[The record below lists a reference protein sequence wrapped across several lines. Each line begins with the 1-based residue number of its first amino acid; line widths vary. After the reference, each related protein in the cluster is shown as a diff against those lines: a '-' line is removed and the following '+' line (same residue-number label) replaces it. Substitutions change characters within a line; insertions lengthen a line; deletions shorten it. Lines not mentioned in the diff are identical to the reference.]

1 VTQCV
6 TFGLPPARIRIP
18 AYPGSAK
25 WAMNPLPS
33 ADARLGMAGR
43 GANMSVSRS
52 AIKKEPVARA
62 TMELQ
67 PFVWQ
72 GTDKRGVK
80 MKGEQL
86 AKNANLLRAELRR
99 QGINPD
105 QVKPKPK
112 PLFGAAGS
120 PVKPKD
126 IAFFSRQMATMMKSG
141 VPIVSALEIIGS
153 GHKNPRMKKMVDG
166 VRTDIEGGSSLYE
179 SVSKHPVQFDELY
192 RNLVRAGEGA
202 GVLETV
208 LDTVATYK
216 ENIEGLKGKIKKALF
231 YPAMVIAVALLV
243 SAILLIFVVPQFEDV
258 FKSFGADLPA
268 FTQIIVN
275 ASRFMVSWWWLI
287 AIVVIGSIVGL
298 VMAYK
303 RSPAMQH
310 AMDRYILKVPV
321 IGQIMHNSAIARFAR
336 TTAVT
341 FKAGVPLVEALGI
354 VAGATGN
361 KVYEEAV
368 LRMRDDVS
376 VGYPV
381 NMAMKQTNLFPHMV
395 IQMTGI
401 GEEAGAL
408 DTMLFKVAEYYEQEV
423 NNAVDALSSLLEPM
437 IMVFIGV
444 VVGGMV
450 VGMYLPIFKLAS
462 VVG

>member
-1 VTQCV
+1 
-6 TFGLPPARIRIP
+6 
-18 AYPGSAK
+18 
-25 WAMNPLPS
+25 
-33 ADARLGMAGR
+33 
-43 GANMSVSRS
+43 MSVSRS
-52 AIKKEPVARA
+52 AIKKEPVARN
-62 TMELQ
+62 TMELA
-67 PFVWQ
+67 PFVWE
-72 GTDKRGVK
+72 GTDKRGIK

-86 AKNANLLRAELRR
+86 AKNANLLKAELRR
-99 QGINPD
+99 QGIVPKV
-105 QVKPKPK
+105 VKPKAK
-112 PLFGAAGS
+112 PLFGASGK
-120 PVKPKD
+120 PVTPKD

-141 VPIVSALEIIGS
+141 VPIVSALEIIGG
-153 GHKNPRMKKMVDG
+153 GHKNPRMKKLVDTI
-166 VRTDIEGGSSLYE
+166 RTDIEGGSSLHE
-179 SVSKHPVQFDELY
+179 AISRHPIQFDELY

-216 ENIEGLKGKIKKALF
+216 ENIEALKGKIKKAMF
-231 YPAMVIAVALLV
+231 YPAMVIAVALIV
-243 SAILLIFVVPQFEDV
+243 SSILLIFVVPQFEDV
-258 FKSFGADLPA
+258 FKGFGAELPA
-268 FTQIIVN
+268 FTQMIVN
-275 ASRFMVSWWWLI
+275 LSRFMVSWWWLI
-287 AIVVIGSIVGL
+287 AIILGGGIVGFI
-298 VMAYK
+298 MSYK
-303 RSPAMQH
+303 RSAKMQH
-310 AMDRYILKVPV
+310 ALDRFILKVPV
-321 IGQIMHNSAIARFAR
+321 IGQIMHNSAIARFSR

-381 NMAMKQTNLFPHMV
+381 NMAMKQVNIFPHMV
-395 IQMTGI
+395 VQMTAI

-408 DTMLFKVAEYYEQEV
+408 DTMLFKVAEYFEQEV

-450 VGMYLPIFKLAS
+450 IGMYLPIFKLGA

>member
-1 VTQCV
+1 
-6 TFGLPPARIRIP
+6 
-18 AYPGSAK
+18 
-25 WAMNPLPS
+25 
-33 ADARLGMAGR
+33 
-43 GANMSVSRS
+43 MSVSRS

-67 PFVWQ
+67 PFVWE

-99 QGINPD
+99 QGINPG
-105 QVKPKPK
+105 QVKPKSK

-120 PVKPKD
+120 PIKPKD

-141 VPIVSALEIIGS
+141 VPIVSALDIIAS
-153 GHKNPRMKKMVDG
+153 GHKNPRMKKLVDTI
-166 VRTDIEGGSSLYE
+166 RTDIEGGSSMHE
-179 SVSKHPVQFDELY
+179 AISKHPVQFDELY

-216 ENIEGLKGKIKKALF
+216 ENIEALKGKIKKALF
-231 YPAMVIAVALLV
+231 YPIMVVVVAMLV
-243 SAILLIFVVPQFEDV
+243 SGIMLVFVVPQFEDV
-258 FKSFGADLPA
+258 FKSFGAELPA
-268 FTQIIVN
+268 FTQLVVN
-275 ASRFMVSWWWLI
+275 LSRFMVSWWWLMLLV
-287 AIVVIGSIVGL
+287 AIGTAVAL
-298 VMAYK
+298 VMSYK
-303 RSPAMQH
+303 RSPKMQH
-310 AMDRYILKVPV
+310 AMDRFVLKVPV
-321 IGQIMHNSAIARFAR
+321 IGQIMHNSAIARFSR

-361 KVYEEAV
+361 TVYEEAV

-381 NMAMKQTNLFPHMV
+381 NMSMKQTNLFPHMV

-408 DTMLFKVAEYYEQEV
+408 DAMLFKVAEYYEQEV
-423 NNAVDALSSLLEPM
+423 NNSVDALSSLLEPM
-437 IMVFIGV
+437 IMVFIGTI
-444 VVGGMV
+444 VGGMV
-450 VGMYLPIFKLAS
+450 IAMYLPIFKLGA

>member
-1 VTQCV
+1 
-6 TFGLPPARIRIP
+6 
-18 AYPGSAK
+18 
-25 WAMNPLPS
+25 
-33 ADARLGMAGR
+33 
-43 GANMSVSRS
+43 MSVSRS

-67 PFVWQ
+67 PFVWE

-99 QGINPD
+99 QGINPGT
-105 QVKPKPK
+105 VKTKPK
-112 PLFGAAGS
+112 PLFGAAG
-120 PVKPKD
+120 KPIKPRD

-153 GHKNPRMKKMVDG
+153 GHKNPRMKKMVDAI
-166 VRTDIEGGSSLYE
+166 RTDIEGGSSMYE
-179 SVSKHPVQFDELY
+179 AVSKHPVQFDELY

-216 ENIEGLKGKIKKALF
+216 ENIEALKGKIKKALF
-231 YPAMVIAVALLV
+231 YPIMVVVVAMLV
-243 SAILLIFVVPQFEDV
+243 SGIMLVFVVPQFEDV

-268 FTQIIVN
+268 FTQMVVN
-275 ASRFMVSWWWLI
+275 LSRFMVSWWWLMLI
-287 AIVVIGSIVGL
+287 VAIGTAVGA

-303 RSPAMQH
+303 RSPKMQH
-310 AMDRYILKVPV
+310 AMDRFVLKVPV

-341 FKAGVPLVEALGI
+341 FKAGVPLVEALSI

-361 KVYEEAV
+361 TVYEEAV

-381 NMAMKQTNLFPHMV
+381 NVSMKQTNLFPHMV

-408 DTMLFKVAEYYEQEV
+408 DAMLFKVAEYYEQEV
-423 NNAVDALSSLLEPM
+423 NNSVDALSSLLEPM
-437 IMVFIGV
+437 IMVFIGTI
-444 VVGGMV
+444 VGGMV
-450 VGMYLPIFKLAS
+450 IAMYLPIFKLGA

>member
-1 VTQCV
+1 
-6 TFGLPPARIRIP
+6 
-18 AYPGSAK
+18 
-25 WAMNPLPS
+25 
-33 ADARLGMAGR
+33 
-43 GANMSVSRS
+43 MSVSRS
-52 AIKKEPVARA
+52 AIKKEPVARS

-99 QGINPD
+99 QGINPGV
-105 QVKPKPK
+105 VKVKPK
-112 PLFGAAGS
+112 PLFGAAGKAIGS
-120 PVKPKD
+120 KD
-126 IAFFSRQMATMMKSG
+126 ISFFSRQMATMMKSG

-179 SVSKHPVQFDELY
+179 SVSKYPVQFDELY

-275 ASRFMVSWWWLI
+275 CSRFMVSWWWLI
-287 AIVVIGSIVGL
+287 AIIVIGSIVGL

-321 IGQIMHNSAIARFAR
+321 IGQIMHNSAIARFSR

-381 NMAMKQTNLFPHMV
+381 NMAMKQANLFPHMV

>member
-1 VTQCV
+1 
-6 TFGLPPARIRIP
+6 
-18 AYPGSAK
+18 
-25 WAMNPLPS
+25 
-33 ADARLGMAGR
+33 
-43 GANMSVSRS
+43 MSVSRS

-62 TMELQ
+62 TMDLQ
-67 PFVWQ
+67 PFVWE

-99 QGINPD
+99 QGINPG
-105 QVKPKPK
+105 QVKAKPK
-112 PLFGAAGS
+112 PLFGAAGK
-120 PVKPKD
+120 PIKPKD

-153 GHKNPRMKKMVDG
+153 GHKNPRMKKMVES
-166 VRTDIEGGSSLYE
+166 VRADIEGGSSLHE
-179 SVSKHPVQFDELY
+179 AISKHPVQFDELY

-216 ENIEGLKGKIKKALF
+216 ENMEALKGKIKKALF
-231 YPAMVIAVALLV
+231 YPAMVVVVAFVV
-243 SAILLIFVVPQFEDV
+243 SAILLMFVVPQFEEV
-258 FKSFGADLPA
+258 FQSFGAELPA
-268 FTQIIVN
+268 FTQMIVT
-275 ASRFMVSWWWLI
+275 ASRLMLSWWWLI
-287 AIVVIGSIVGL
+287 LIILVGGSVGL
-298 VMAYK
+298 LMAYK
-303 RSPAMQH
+303 RSPSMQH
-310 AMDRYILKVPV
+310 SFDRLILKVPV
-321 IGQIMHNSAIARFAR
+321 IGQLMHNSSIARFAR

-361 KVYEEAV
+361 KVYEESV

-381 NMAMKQTNLFPHMV
+381 NMAMKQRNLFPHMV

-437 IMVFIGV
+437 IMVFIGTI
-444 VVGGMV
+444 VGGIV
-450 VGMYLPIFKLAS
+450 IGMYLPIFKLGA

>member
-1 VTQCV
+1 
-6 TFGLPPARIRIP
+6 
-18 AYPGSAK
+18 
-25 WAMNPLPS
+25 
-33 ADARLGMAGR
+33 
-43 GANMSVSRS
+43 MSVSRS
-52 AIKKEPVARA
+52 AIKKEPVARS

-67 PFVWQ
+67 PFVWE

-86 AKNANLLRAELRR
+86 AKNANMLRAELRK
-99 QGINPD
+99 QGINPG

-112 PLFGAAGS
+112 PLFGAAGK
-120 PVKPKD
+120 PVNAKD

-166 VRTDIEGGSSLYE
+166 IRTDIEGGSSLHEAISRY
-179 SVSKHPVQFDELY
+179 PVQFDELY
-192 RNLVRAGEGA
+192 RNLVRAGESA

-208 LDTVATYK
+208 LDTIATYK
-216 ENIEGLKGKIKKALF
+216 ENIEALKGKIKKALF
-231 YPAMVIAVALLV
+231 YPAMVLVVAFLVSTVLLV
-243 SAILLIFVVPQFEDV
+243 WVVPQFEEV

-268 FTQIIVN
+268 FTQMVVN
-275 ASRFMVSWWWLI
+275 LSRFMVSWWWLI
-287 AIVVIGSIVGL
+287 AIVVIGAVVAIA
-298 VMAYK
+298 MTYR
-303 RSPAMQH
+303 RSEKMQH
-310 AMDRYILKVPV
+310 TVDRLVLKVPV
-321 IGQIMHNSAIARFAR
+321 IGQIMHNSSIARFAR

-361 KVYEEAV
+361 KVYGEAV

-381 NMAMKQTNLFPHMV
+381 NMAMKQLNLFPHMV

-408 DTMLFKVAEYYEQEV
+408 DAMLFKVAEYYEQEV

-437 IMVFIGV
+437 IMVFIGTI
-444 VVGGMV
+444 VGGLV
-450 VGMYLPIFKLAS
+450 IAMYLPIFKLGA